1 MHALSS
7 ALSKSATKCENST
20 CTCTWTIEEKISVVG
35 EFLNYKLH
43 DLASTMIQNDKREPL
58 DYQSLDI
65 DKRMELVDP
74 TLTRHIQT
82 LTKSCN
88 EKKQQGTADE
98 HSMST
103 HTKKVCRFYCSCVLL
118 FCMNNRCC
126 MPLHALLTDTVKYY
140 GGSSELIR
148 VLNSMGAVASEDT
161 HSRLV
166 TYTSLEREKGR

>member
-7 ALSKSATKCENST
+7 ALSKSATKCEQTTATLENST
-20 CTCTWTIEEKISVVG
+20 CTCTYTWTVEEKISVVG

-103 HTKKVCRFYCSCVLL
+103 HTKKVQVLL
-118 FCMNNRCC
+118 LMRAFV
-126 MPLHALLTDTVKYY
+126 LH
-140 GGSSELIR
+140 E
-148 VLNSMGAVASEDT
+148 
-161 HSRLV
+161 
-166 TYTSLEREKGR
+166 